1 MLEAMLLGTA
11 YAIDSFTSGERP
23 GLTIAT
29 FGVPPPI
36 LCEAELQQVQDGPV
50 FAFTVGVCGDFE
62 KAMLAGAFY
71 RKHFG

>member
-62 KAMLAGAFY
+62 KAMLTGAFY